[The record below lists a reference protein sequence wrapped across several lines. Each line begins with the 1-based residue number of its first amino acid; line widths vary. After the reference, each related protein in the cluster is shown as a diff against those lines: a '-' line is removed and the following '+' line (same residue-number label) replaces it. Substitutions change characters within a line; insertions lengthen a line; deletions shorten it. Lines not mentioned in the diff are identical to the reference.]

1 MYDLFYDN
9 QKRLLSISLSNTNL
23 YEVNGWLLKSDG
35 TLAQKLNLITSLQFD
50 CTHLQA
56 GNWFIKI
63 EMPGYTGLKKF
74 TISTNPNDAA
84 LVP

>member
-1 MYDLFYDN
+1 MYDIFFDHYNRQLN
-9 QKRLLSISLSNTNL
+9 IILNCANPK
-23 YEVNGWLLKSDG
+23 EVNGWLLKSDG
-35 TLAQKLNLITSLQFD
+35 TLAQKLKIITSLQFD

-56 GNWFIKI
+56 GNWFVKI

-74 TISTNPNDAA
+74 TIPNNFTDRA